1 MFIVRVF
8 LAGLFWLSLPYCT
21 TTVLSMM
28 LLLPL
33 FVPST
38 VSMGGSA
45 CVDISSTVT
54 MGMCRYLYSFL
65 VLCLWAAVHV

>member
-1 MFIVRVF
+1 MALSVFIVRVF
-8 LAGLFWLSLPYCT
+8 LAGLFWLSLPYCIT
-21 TTVLSMM
+21 TILSMM

-45 CVDISSTVT
+45 RVDISIRS
-54 MGMCRYLYSFL
+54 
-65 VLCLWAAVHV
+65 